1 MAAYISRWLYI
12 TSQWRIVPAGIF
24 PSVTKKY
31 PSECLIAIGIKN
43 KNCEINLEIMMVQ
56 DITRSIEACAAH
68 YGDEADAMHAYL
80 TDGQRRALE
89 IDNRGPI
96 KFDMDG
102 GLDPAIRA
110 AYSKYGFYV
119 FENVMDDAELADI
132 RQDLQRMRDNFPVVP
147 EAALD
152 AKGAPALGVDCKA
165 PTLQW
170 VKPLSDPLGG
180 TDLLNG
186 RHQVKLFEPRPA
198 DDAPDFS
205 PYVLSGH
212 LQFSEAC
219 LRAYGHPQLLKVA
232 EAIHGDDFAPFNE
245 VIFFKDPGLGAA
257 VSWHQDGDT
266 HWDDVDFDENI
277 HGFNFMAQIFGST
290 AVNGVWV
297 VPGTHR
303 VGKID
308 IKTLIAQL
316 GNERLPDAVPLIC
329 NPGDVVISNRQLL
342 HGSFANT
349 GFEPR
354 VTVNFGFHRRSSVLD
369 VLGAGMHS
377 EAVVYDAAHIR
388 RRSQVIGLAIDAR
401 RQRFPEE
408 MVYDYKPLRGEG
420 VKWVAGSLASLKDY
434 NLLDLSI

>member
-1 MAAYISRWLYI
+1 M
-12 TSQWRIVPAGIF
+12 
-24 PSVTKKY
+24 
-31 PSECLIAIGIKN
+31 IAIGIKI
-43 KNCEINLEIMMVQ
+43 KNHGIYLETIMVQ

-68 YGDEADAMHAYL
+68 YGEEASAMRAYL
-80 TDGQRRALE
+80 IDGQRRALE

-96 KFDMDG
+96 KFSSDG
-102 GLDPAIRA
+102 SLDPAIRA

-119 FENVMDDAELADI
+119 FENVMDDEELADL
-132 RQDLQRMRDNFPVVP
+132 RQDLQNMRDNFPVLP

-152 AKGAPALGVDCKA
+152 AKGQPALGVGHKA
-165 PTLQW
+165 QTLQW

-186 RHQVKLFEPRPA
+186 RHQVKLFEPTAA
-198 DDAPDFS
+198 DDAPAFS

-232 EAIHGDDFAPFNE
+232 EAIHGHDFTPFNE

-266 HWDDVDFDENI
+266 HWDNVNFDEDI

-303 VGKID
+303 AGKID
-308 IKTLIAQL
+308 IKALIAEI
-316 GNERLPDAVPLIC
+316 GNERIPAAVPLVC

-354 VTVNFGFHRRSSVLD
+354 VTINFGFHRRSSVLD

-388 RRSQVIGLAIDAR
+388 QRSQVLGLAIDAR
-401 RQRFPEE
+401 RQRFPDQEA
-408 MVYDYKPLRGEG
+408 YHYKPLEGED
-420 VKWVAGSLASLKDY
+420 VTWVAGSLASIKDY

>member
-1 MAAYISRWLYI
+1 
-12 TSQWRIVPAGIF
+12 
-24 PSVTKKY
+24 
-31 PSECLIAIGIKN
+31 
-43 KNCEINLEIMMVQ
+43 MMVQ
-56 DITRSIEACAAH
+56 DIARSIEACAAH
-68 YGDEADAMHAYL
+68 YGEEGNAMHAYL
-80 TDGQRRALE
+80 IDGQRRALE

-96 KFDMDG
+96 KFNSDG
-102 GLDPAIRA
+102 HLDPAIRA

-119 FENVMDDAELADI
+119 FENVMDDEELADI
-132 RQDLQRMRDNFPVVP
+132 RQDLQSMRDNFPVLP
-147 EAALD
+147 DAALD
-152 AKGAPALGVDCKA
+152 AKGQPALGADCIA

-170 VKPLSDPLGG
+170 AKPLSDPLGG

-186 RHQVKLFEPRPA
+186 RHQVKLFEPTAADEAPA
-198 DDAPDFS
+198 FS

-266 HWDDVDFDENI
+266 HWDSVDFDEDI

-297 VPGTHR
+297 LPGTHR

-308 IKTLIAQL
+308 IKALISEI
-316 GNERLPDAVPLIC
+316 GNERIPDAVPLIC

-349 GFEPR
+349 GFELR
-354 VTVNFGFHRRSSVLD
+354 VTINFGFHRRSSVLD

-377 EAVVYDAAHIR
+377 EAAVYDAAHIR
-388 RRSQVIGLAIDAR
+388 QRSRVLGLAIDAR
-401 RQRFPEE
+401 RQRFPDQE
-408 MVYDYKPLRGEG
+408 VYVYKPLQGEDIGWVRG
-420 VKWVAGSLASLKDY
+420 ALASIKDY